1 MEKTKLANTSFLP
14 FYWTVDLADT
24 NIAIK
29 YTVSSIGTNHH
40 GRLAIYKQV
49 YNQLQKLGISNYI
62 KLVVNCSPISF
73 RKKIRLLKLYLFRR
87 REAIEEFKV
96 NSGELTFPFVTNKMY
111 SLEEYNKIILQSK
124 AVLDTDNPTQF
135 GTTPRLIWAL
145 AANKHIYTTNT
156 FVVNFPFFNSN
167 YIHIISR
174 ENPILDITLL
184 NKKLSN
190 SPRENILN
198 LRIDNWVKNFIE

>member
-1 MEKTKLANTSFLP
+1 M
-14 FYWTVDLADT
+14 
-24 NIAIK
+24 
-29 YTVSSIGTNHH
+29 
-40 GRLAIYKQV
+40 
-49 YNQLQKLGISNYI
+49 GISNYI

-73 RKKIRLLKLYLFRR
+73 REKIRLLKLYLFRK

-96 NSGELTFPFVTNKMY
+96 SCGELTFPFVTNKMY
-111 SLEEYNKIILQSK
+111 SSEEYNKIILQSK

-156 FVVNFPFFNSN
+156 FVANFPFFNSD

-174 ENPILDITLL
+174 ENPILDVTLL
-184 NKKLSN
+184 DKKLST
-190 SPRENILN
+190 SPRDSILN